1 MARKTGLGRGLSAIL
16 DDVEDAYRQDLNEN
30 ASSVKEINLVDII
43 PNPYQPRKMFDD
55 EALKELSTSILSHG
69 LLQPIVVVVKD
80 DGYMLIAGERRLRAS
95 KLAGLKTIKAIVTD
109 FEEDNLRELALL
121 ENIQREN
128 LNPLEL
134 ANSYKEL
141 IDQYGVT
148 QDGLSEIIHKS
159 RTQIANTIR
168 LLKLSKY
175 VQGLIN
181 DHKLSQ
187 GHAKILIGLDED
199 KQKLYADTIIGQKLS
214 VRESE
219 DLVKK
224 LKPSEQVKNV
234 KLNSENVETF
244 PDLVEVLEL
253 LKKSGF
259 NIKQKKNDLIINF
272 SKTEDIKQFLL
283 KIQ

>member
-1 MARKTGLGRGLSAIL
+1 MAKKSGLGRGLSAIL
-16 DDVEDAYRQDLNEN
+16 DDVEDAYKQDLAEN
-30 ASSVKEINLVDII
+30 SSSVKEIDLADII
-43 PNPYQPRKMFDD
+43 PNPYQPRKVFED
-55 EALKELSTSILSHG
+55 EALKELSTSILTHG

-80 DGYMLIAGERRLRAS
+80 NGYMLIAGERRLRAS
-95 KLAGLKTIKAIVTD
+95 KLAGLNTIKAIVTD
-109 FEEDNLRELALL
+109 FAEDNLRELALL

-141 IDQYGVT
+141 IEQYGVT

-175 VQGLIN
+175 VQELLN
-181 DHKLSQ
+181 DNKISQ
-187 GHAKILIGLDED
+187 GHAKTLIGLDED
-199 KQKLYADTIIGQKLS
+199 KQKLYVDTIIRQKLS
-214 VRESE
+214 VRDSE
-219 DLVKK
+219 DLIKK
-224 LKPSEQVKNV
+224 IKSIKEVKNI
-234 KLNSENVETF
+234 KSSSKNIETS
-244 PDLVEVLEL
+244 PDLTEVLEL
-253 LKKSGF
+253 LQKSGF